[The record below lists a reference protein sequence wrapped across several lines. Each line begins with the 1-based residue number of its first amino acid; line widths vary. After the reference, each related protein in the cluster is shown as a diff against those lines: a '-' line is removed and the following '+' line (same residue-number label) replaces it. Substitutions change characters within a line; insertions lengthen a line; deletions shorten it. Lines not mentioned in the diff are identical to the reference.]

1 MAQLQRRK
9 ALPRGQ
15 LFGGQ
20 GGSSGTI
27 IGSVLIVL
35 ALIVVGAAGWFYQ
48 SQRSTQVELNP
59 STLCPKEAGWH
70 PPAVYVVLL
79 DQTDPIGEL
88 QRKSVANQVLTQMQ
102 ADLEGPDAD
111 AMKHARVDIWTFSDG
126 TANSYR
132 VGDVQL
138 SLSNVL
144 TICNPGPPAKWDHLY
159 KNADVVKKQHARFY
173 ASVRD
178 IVESSLR
185 FPEAKQSP
193 VIEAL
198 YGIGAQV
205 FSSPAVVDS
214 RKRLLIVSD
223 LLQNTRT
230 LNFFAGK
237 PNFEVWRRTASSRQ
251 AMPNLQGVAV
261 TAFVIPGA
269 RSDLQGD
276 DFARFWVALLTAA
289 GTATGGHAWLHK
301 IQ

>member
-1 MAQLQRRK
+1 MARRQQRK
-9 ALPRGQ
+9 AVSRGQ
-15 LFGGQ
+15 LFGPQ
-20 GGSSGTI
+20 KGSSGTI
-27 IGSVLIVL
+27 LGSI
-35 ALIVVGAAGWFYQ
+35 LIVVVLLVVGGAAWFYQ
-48 SQRSTQVELNP
+48 SQRSMQVELNP
-59 STLCPKEAGWH
+59 NTLCPKEAGWR

-79 DQTDPIGEL
+79 DQTDPIEEL
-88 QRKSVANQVLTQMQ
+88 QRKSVANQVLTQME

-111 AMKHARVDIWTFSDG
+111 AMRHARVEVWTFGDG

-144 TICNPGPPAKWDHLY
+144 SICNPGSPAKWDHLY

-173 ASVRD
+173 ASVHD

-205 FSSPAVVDS
+205 FSLPAVVDS
-214 RKRLLIVSD
+214 RKRLLVVSD
-223 LLQNTRT
+223 LLQNTHT
-230 LNFFAGK
+230 LSFFTGK
-237 PNFEVWRRTASSRQ
+237 PSFEAWRRTASSRQ
-251 AMPNLQGVAV
+251 AMPRLQGVAV
-261 TAFVIPGA
+261 TAFVIPGS
-269 RSDLQGD
+269 RSDLQGN
-276 DFARFWVALLTAA
+276 DFARFWVSLLTSA
-289 GTATGGHAWLHK
+289 GATTGGHAWLHK

>member
-1 MAQLQRRK
+1 MARRQQRK
-9 ALPRGQ
+9 AVARAQ
-15 LFGGQ
+15 LFGPQ
-20 GGSSGTI
+20 RGSSGTI
-27 IGSVLIVL
+27 IGGILIVL
-35 ALIVVGAAGWFYQ
+35 ALLVVGGAAWLYQ
-48 SQRSTQVELNP
+48 AQRSTQVELNP
-59 STLCPKEAGWH
+59 SSLCPKEAGWR

-79 DQTDPIGEL
+79 DQTDPIQEL

-102 ADLEGPDAD
+102 ADLEGPEAE
-111 AMKHARVDIWTFSDG
+111 AMKHARVEIWTFSDG
-126 TANSYR
+126 TADNYR
-132 VGDVQL
+132 VGDIQL

-144 TICNPGPPAKWDHLY
+144 SICNPGAPAKWDHLY
-159 KNADVVKKQHARFY
+159 KNADIVKKQHARFY

-198 YGIGAQV
+198 YGVGAQV
-205 FSSPAVVDS
+205 FSSPAMADS
-214 RKRLLIVSD
+214 RKRLLVVSD

-230 LNFFAGK
+230 LSFFAGK
-237 PNFEVWRRTASSRQ
+237 PNYEAWRRMSASRQ

-261 TAFVIPGA
+261 TAFVIPGV
-269 RSDLQGD
+269 RSDLQGE

-289 GTATGGHAWLHK
+289 GAATGGHVWLHK

>member
-1 MAQLQRRK
+1 MAKRQQRK
-9 ALPRGQ
+9 AVPRGQ
-15 LFGGQ
+15 LFGPQRGI
-20 GGSSGTI
+20 SGNI
-27 IGSVLIVL
+27 IGSILIVL
-35 ALIVVGAAGWFYQ
+35 ALSAVGATAWFYQ

-59 STLCPKEAGWH
+59 TTLCPKETGWR
-70 PPAVYVVLL
+70 PPAIYVVLL
-79 DQTDPIGEL
+79 DQTDPIQEL

-102 ADLEGPDAD
+102 ADLEGPDAESV
-111 AMKHARVDIWTFSDG
+111 KHARVEVWTFSDG
-126 TANSYR
+126 TANAYR

-144 TICNPGPPAKWDHLY
+144 SICNPGAPAKWDHLY
-159 KNADVVKKQHARFY
+159 KNADIVKRQHARFY
-173 ASVRD
+173 ASLRD
-178 IVESSLR
+178 IVESSMR

-205 FSSPAVVDS
+205 FSSPTMVDS

-230 LNFFAGK
+230 LTFFAGK
-237 PNFEVWRRTASSRQ
+237 PSFEAWRRAPSSRQ
-251 AMPNLQGVAV
+251 AMPKLQGVEV
-261 TAFVIPGA
+261 TAFVIPGM

-276 DFARFWVALLTAA
+276 DFARFWVSLLTAA
-289 GTATGGHAWLHK
+289 GAAGGGHAWLHK

>member
-1 MAQLQRRK
+1 VAQRQQRK
-9 ALPRGQ
+9 ADPRGQ
-15 LFGGQ
+15 LFGPQRGA
-20 GGSSGTI
+20 SGTI
-27 IGSVLIVL
+27 IGSILIVL
-35 ALIVVGAAGWFYQ
+35 AVLVACGAAWFYQ

-59 STLCPKEAGWH
+59 STLCPKEAGWR
-70 PPAVYVVLL
+70 PPAVYVVLV
-79 DQTDPIGEL
+79 DQTDPIQEL

-102 ADLEGPDAD
+102 ADLEGADAE
-111 AMKHARVDIWTFSDG
+111 AMKHARVEVWTFSDG
-126 TANSYR
+126 TANAYR

-144 TICNPGPPAKWDHLY
+144 SICNPGAPAKWDHLY
-159 KNADVVKKQHARFY
+159 KNADIVKKQHARFY
-173 ASVRD
+173 GSVRD
-178 IVESSLR
+178 IVESSMR

-193 VIEAL
+193 VIEAF

-205 FSSPAVVDS
+205 FSSPAMVDS
-214 RKRLLIVSD
+214 RKRLLVVSD

-230 LNFFAGK
+230 LSFFAGK
-237 PNFEVWRRTASSRQ
+237 PSFEAWRRTPSSRQ

-276 DFARFWVALLTAA
+276 DFARFWVSLLTAA
-289 GTATGGHAWLHK
+289 GAASGSHAWLHK